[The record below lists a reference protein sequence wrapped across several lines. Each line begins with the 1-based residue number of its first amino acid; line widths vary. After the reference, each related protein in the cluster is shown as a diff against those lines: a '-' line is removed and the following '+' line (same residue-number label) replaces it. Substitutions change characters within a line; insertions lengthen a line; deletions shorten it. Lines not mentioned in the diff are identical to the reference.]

1 MRVGIFT
8 FCYPFIQKIL
18 QNGSPTKLAIIYDYE
33 HPTMLFII
41 EDTQFCKIF
50 CNKGKA
56 FDPHDFN
63 VALSGR
69 GCPSDFGHDVPQAS

>member
-1 MRVGIFT
+1 M
-8 FCYPFIQKIL
+8 
-18 QNGSPTKLAIIYDYE
+18 
-33 HPTMLFII
+33 MLIVM

-69 GCPSDFGHDVPQAS
+69 GCPPDFGHDVPQAS

>member
-1 MRVGIFT
+1 
-8 FCYPFIQKIL
+8 
-18 QNGSPTKLAIIYDYE
+18 
-33 HPTMLFII
+33 MLIAM

-50 CNKGKA
+50 WMEGKA
-56 FDPHDFN
+56 FDLHDLHDFN